1 MLEYTNLSYLAIL
14 IISEPSNA
22 WPLLPSRNKITLRGG
37 KTFFFFIGASA
48 NSGGGNMNRND
59 NQLEL
64 NACMLAGFSAPACIR
79 GLIVIKTLKNI
90 MYLFFEMF

>member
-22 WPLLPSRNKITLRGG
+22 WLTLPSRNKITLRGG

-48 NSGGGNMNRND
+48 NSA
-59 NQLEL
+59 QCVY
-64 NACMLAGFSAPACIR
+64 ACGVQRPGMH
-79 GLIVIKTLKNI
+79 
-90 MYLFFEMF
+90 